1 MTTFSVGEMLYYSKV
16 LKGGVVMKKLTRILA
31 TVMLAVGTIGLIK
44 PMCIAYFY
52 SPKKPAALR

>member
-1 MTTFSVGEMLYYSKV
+1 
-16 LKGGVVMKKLTRILA
+16 MKKLTRILA